1 MTHGITITESTT
13 GARTVNGASMTVIGL
28 LATATAAAG
37 APAAA
42 LDAAFPLNKAVLV
55 TDVDSAAGKAGTG
68 GTLKAA
74 LEAIG
79 DQTTPIIVV
88 VRVPVATGNVGDPSQ
103 DELVIGATD
112 GNSYTGI
119 QALLAAQA
127 TLGVRPRII
136 GAPGLDTQAV
146 TAQLVVAAK
155 RLRAM
160 TYSAAHGDDIAEAL
174 TYRENFGDRELM
186 LFWPDSSSTF
196 TGDAVARAL
205 GLRAM
210 IDEHQGWHKTI
221 SNVAIGGI
229 TALTRDVHYDM
240 LDDSNDAGLLN
251 GAQVTTLIRD
261 DGFRFW
267 GNRTCAGDDHPEF
280 SFESAVRTSFALQDI
295 IVEVFKPFMD
305 QPMTV
310 ALVKDL
316 LETANAAMRKLVVQG
331 RIIGAKAWFDPAKN
345 TSDQLAAGR
354 PTISLKYT
362 PAAPL
367 ENPIVELINTAE
379 FYEGFADQLS

>member
-13 GARTVNGASMTVIGL
+13 GVRTVRGASMAVIGL
-28 LATATAAAG
+28 IATATAPVG
-37 APAAA
+37 DQTTA
-42 LDAAFPLNKAVLV
+42 LNAAFPLNTPVLV
-55 TDVDSAAGKAGTG
+55 TDVDSAAGNAGTG

-74 LEAIG
+74 LEAIA
-79 DQTTPIIVV
+79 DQTSPIVVV
-88 VRVPVATGNVGDPSQ
+88 VRVGIATGNVGDPSQ
-103 DELVIGATD
+103 DELVIGETD
-112 GNSYTGI
+112 GNAYTGI

-127 TLGVRPRII
+127 KVGVKPRII

-160 TYSAAHGDDIAEAL
+160 IYGAAHGASVAEVL

-186 LFWPDSSSTF
+186 LIWPDSSSTF

-210 IDEHQGWHKTI
+210 IDEQQGWHKTI
-221 SNVAIGGI
+221 SNVAIGGV
-229 TALTRDVHYDM
+229 TSLTKDVHYDM

-251 GAQVTTLIRD
+251 AAQVTTIIRD

-267 GNRTCAGDDHPEF
+267 GNRTCADDTHPEF

-310 ALVKDL
+310 ALIKDL
-316 LETANAAMRKLVVQG
+316 LETCNAAMRKLTVQG
-331 RIIGAKAWFDPAKN
+331 RIIGAKASFDPAKN

-379 FYEGFADQLS
+379 FYEGFADQLA